1 MKIYGTEN
9 TITLTEEIGKRL
21 RGMRVRAELTQN
33 ELAQR
38 AGVPKAVITRIENGL
53 PIRMDSLFELMRA
66 LGCLGN
72 LQVLLPEDEHTT
84 TSHVSG
90 NTLSEEMIS
99 PYPSATMR
107 PERGFFTDR
116 TVPTMSASTSEYSN
130 ERSVSSMVQ
139 FTSFRS
145 LQ

>member
-38 AGVPKAVITRIENGL
+38 AGVPKAVITKLENGI

-72 LQVLLPEDEHTT
+72 LQVLLPEDEPTASEMLRGKKTRMRVRH
-84 TSHVSG
+84 SEQE
-90 NTLSEEMIS
+90 NTKKGDWKWGDE
-99 PYPSATMR
+99 
-107 PERGFFTDR
+107 
-116 TVPTMSASTSEYSN
+116 V
-130 ERSVSSMVQ
+130 
-139 FTSFRS
+139 
-145 LQ
+145 